1 MRMETVSQPT
11 YCLHSADP
19 SHGYPG
25 TLDFGEFVTM
35 MSIKGEAD
43 AEEEDE
49 VQDLNGEPE
58 QRFKKLRRILKQER
72 DERTPV
78 IPSSAPRVLAS

>member
-1 MRMETVSQPT
+1 V
-11 YCLHSADP
+11 D
-19 SHGYPG
+19 PG
-25 TLDFGEFVTM
+25 TLDFGEFVNM

-49 VQDLNGEPE
+49 VQDPNAEPE

-78 IPSSAPRVLAS
+78 IPPCVKMNPRVLAS